1 MDLKKVEN
9 LEFIEDKLM
18 EIRDVINLEDAYQV
32 CDAIIVSIDD
42 ELLQDHIADM
52 LKAMGYQKSS
62 INKVCQI
69 VKQIQNS

>member
-1 MDLKKVEN
+1 MDLKKIEN

-18 EIRDVINLEDAYQV
+18 EIRDIINLEDAYQV

-42 ELLQDHIADM
+42 ELLKDHIADM
-52 LKAMGYQKSS
+52 LKAMGYQKGS

-69 VKQIQNS
+69 VKQIQN